1 MRKNYIRIIDIDKN
15 ELDVEL
21 ISIFE
26 EYNNK
31 YLIYTKGEKQK
42 SGNLII
48 YINKLVIKEG
58 KYYIEN
64 IIDDEEWGSVK
75 KLLSNTISK

>member
-1 MRKNYIRIIDIDKN
+1 MRKNYIRIIDYEGN

-21 ISIFE
+21 ISILE
-26 EYNNK
+26 EDNNK
-31 YLIYTKGEKQK
+31 YLIYTKGERQK

-48 YINKLVIKEG
+48 YINKLRIKDG
-58 KYYIEN
+58 KYILEN

>member
-1 MRKNYIRIIDIDKN
+1 MRKKYIRIIDYEGN

-21 ISIFE
+21 ISILE
-26 EYNNK
+26 EDNNK
-31 YLIYTKGEKQK
+31 YLIYTKGERQK

-48 YINKLVIKEG
+48 YINKLRIKDG
-58 KYYIEN
+58 KYILEN

>member
-1 MRKNYIRIIDIDKN
+1 MRKNYIRIIDYEGN

-21 ISIFE
+21 ISILE
-26 EYNNK
+26 EDNNK
-31 YLIYTKGEKQK
+31 YLIYTKGERQK

-48 YINKLVIKEG
+48 YINKLRIKDE
-58 KYYIEN
+58 KYILEN

>member
-1 MRKNYIRIIDIDKN
+1 MEKQFIRIIDIDKN

-64 IIDDEEWGSVK
+64 IIDDEEWSCVK
-75 KLLSNTISK
+75 KVLSNTISK